1 VVVDGRQGEIAFGR
15 EFGGIEFMIILT
27 QGKRPVESPF
37 DLLGSD
43 EDAITGAIAWTLRQS
58 PALLKAL
65 VGSLAG
71 YTGSV
76 DGVQLYFQRSEREKG
91 RTDLEIVVPDEV
103 HLILEAKK
111 GWELPTSRQLE
122 LYTQRKSFA
131 DSRAKVRMIVT
142 LSQADKRYAG
152 LFLPSMVSRF
162 PVRHLSRQDFVGT
175 LARATAATSGHH
187 EKQSLRTLAEYLNK
201 TMNKPNLLS
210 NQVYV
215 VSLNW
220 KLPTPSWT
228 GTTFID
234 VVERYQRYF
243 HPVGARWPVT
253 PPNYIAFRYSGAL
266 KAIHHID
273 EAVMTKDLSDIAP
286 GILPPF
292 PVADP
297 HFLYSLGPAIHP
309 HRRVPAGPKVLRSNR
324 VWAAL
329 DLLLTSSSITEAMLE
344 SKKRRET

>member
-1 VVVDGRQGEIAFGR
+1 MGGKARLCFGVKSA
-15 EFGGIEFMIILT
+15 EIEFMILLT

-43 EDAITGAIAWTLRQS
+43 ENAITGAIAWTLRQS

-65 VGSLAG
+65 VGGLAG
-71 YTGSV
+71 YTGGV
-76 DGVQLYFQRSEREKG
+76 DEARLYFQRSEREKG

-131 DSRAKVRMIVT
+131 ESRAKVRMIVT
-142 LSQADKRYAG
+142 LSQADQRYAG
-152 LFLPSMVSRF
+152 LFLPPMVSRL

-175 LARATAATSGHH
+175 LARATAATSGLH

-201 TMNKPNLLS
+201 TMNKPNLQS

-215 VSLNW
+215 VSLNR

-243 HPVGARWPVT
+243 HPVGARWPVN
-253 PPNYIAFRYSGAL
+253 PPNYIAFRYGGVL

-273 EAVMTKDLSDIAP
+273 EAVVTKDLADVAP
-286 GILPPF
+286 GKLPPC
-292 PVADP
+292 PVAHP

-309 HRRVPAGPKVLRSNR
+309 NCRVPAGGKVLRSNR

-329 DLLLTSSSITEAMLE
+329 DLLLTASSITEAMLE